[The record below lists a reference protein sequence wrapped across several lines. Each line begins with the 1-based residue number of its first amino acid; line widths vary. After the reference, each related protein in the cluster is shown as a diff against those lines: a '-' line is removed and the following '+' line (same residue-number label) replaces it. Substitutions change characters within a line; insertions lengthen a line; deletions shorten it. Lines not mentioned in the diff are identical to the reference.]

1 MVNLRKRASRD
12 LWKGLLW
19 VGFGLGVAGW
29 GLMAVLIAW
38 VYPVLWARWLFFA
51 GLIMGVA
58 GPALWGL
65 LFLHALRYP
74 EGLRVLPGTL
84 VRQSLEIGALAAFL
98 VWLQWGRLLTLP
110 LAAIGYLVFLALE
123 GTLSAWAAPAQEE

>member
-1 MVNLRKRASRD
+1 MTAVVRRPTDAR
-12 LWKGLLW
+12 KGLLW
-19 VGFGLGVAGW
+19 VGLGLTVVGW
-29 GLMAVLIAW
+29 SLMAALMAW

-74 EGLRVLPGTL
+74 QGLQVLPGTL

-123 GTLSAWAAPAQEE
+123 GTLSAWSTTAEEE

>member
-1 MVNLRKRASRD
+1 MVGLQRRASKD
-12 LWKGLLW
+12 LWKDLLW

-58 GPALWGL
+58 GPALLGL

-123 GTLSAWAAPAQEE
+123 GTLSAWSTTAEEE

>member
-1 MVNLRKRASRD
+1 MVSLRRRASKD

-19 VGFGLGVAGW
+19 TGLGLSVAGW
-29 GLMAVLIAW
+29 GLMAALMAW

-74 EGLRVLPGTL
+74 QGLRMVPGIL

-123 GTLSAWAAPAQEE
+123 GTLSAWFTTAEEE